1 MVVAFGGVSYREHA
15 VEVPLVWGGDDPRTL
30 TVFARELVREG
41 REDAPHLV
49 WFQGGPGNRAQR
61 PESLSGWL
69 DAALDDHRVVP
80 LDQRGTGRSPPA
92 DAQSLAGLGAFEQA
106 EYLRHFRVDSIVADA
121 EAVREALGSTSWW
134 ALGQSFGG
142 FVLTHYLTAA
152 PSSLAGVMIAAGL
165 PPLDTTEGAT
175 ASADDVYAET
185 YPLTARRNDEFFA
198 RYPGDRRVCGVV
210 ARHLADVEEILPTG
224 ERLSPERFQKLGIG
238 LGTASDFDALH
249 YALEDPF
256 AFAGGARRLKTH
268 SLAQWG
274 VRLSMAQNPLYA
286 VLHESIYGRPGLGAT
301 AWAAHRVRERF
312 EVFAT
317 PPQELGERFCFVG
330 EHMFPWQFE
339 QDPALVPLR
348 GAADVLA
355 HVDDWD
361 EIYDTA
367 ALAANEVPVA
377 AAMYTPDMFVPFASQ
392 QRTADLIG
400 GLRPVVSSEYQHDGI
415 RADGAAL
422 YGRLKEALA

>member
-1 MVVAFGGVSYREHA
+1 MIEFGEVEYREHF
-15 VEVPLVWGGDDPRTL
+15 VEVPLVWGADDPRTI
-30 TVFARELVREG
+30 TAFARELVREG
-41 REDAPHLV
+41 RQDAPHLV

-61 PESLSGWL
+61 PESIFGWL
-69 DAALDDHRVVP
+69 DSALDDHRVVL
-80 LDQRGTGRSPPA
+80 LDQRGTGRSTPA
-92 DAQSLAGLGAFEQA
+92 DAQSLAGLSPAEQA
-106 EYLRHFRVDSIVADA
+106 EYLRHFRADSIVADA
-121 EAVREALGSTSWW
+121 EAVRDALGVNTWW

-142 FVLTHYLTAA
+142 FILTHYLSAA
-152 PSSLAGVMIAAGL
+152 PASLAGVMIAAGL
-165 PPLDTTEGAT
+165 PPLVNAAGST

-198 RYPGDRRVCGVV
+198 RYPGDRELCGLV
-210 ARHLADVEEILPTG
+210 ARHLADVEELLPTG
-224 ERLSPERFQKLGIG
+224 ERLTPERFQKLGIG

-256 AFAGGARRLKTH
+256 TRVGGTRRLKAH

-301 AWAAHRVRERF
+301 GWAAHRVRGRF

-317 PPQELGERFCFVG
+317 PPEELGERFCFVG

-348 GAADVLA
+348 EAADLLA
-355 HVDDWD
+355 ELDDWG
-361 EIYDTA
+361 ELYDTT

-377 AAMYTPDMFVPFASQ
+377 AAMYTPDMFVPFTSQ
-392 QRTADLIG
+392 QRTAALIA
-400 GLRPVVSSEYQHDGI
+400 GLRPVVSSEHQHDGI
-415 RADGAAL
+415 RADGTAL

>member
-1 MVVAFGGVSYREHA
+1 MIEFGEVEYREHF
-15 VEVPLVWGGDDPRTL
+15 VEVPLVWGADDPRTI
-30 TVFARELVREG
+30 TAFARELVREG
-41 REDAPHLV
+41 RQDAPHLV

-61 PESLSGWL
+61 PESISGWL
-69 DAALDDHRVVP
+69 DAALDDHRVVL
-80 LDQRGTGRSPPA
+80 LDQRGTGRSTPA
-92 DAQSLAGLGAFEQA
+92 DAQSLAGLSPAEQA
-106 EYLRHFRVDSIVADA
+106 EYLRHFRADSIVADA
-121 EAVREALGSTSWW
+121 EAVRDALGVNTWW

-142 FVLTHYLTAA
+142 FILTHYLSAA
-152 PSSLAGVMIAAGL
+152 PASLAGVMIAAGL
-165 PPLDTTEGAT
+165 PPLVNAAGST

-198 RYPGDRRVCGVV
+198 RYPGDRELCGLV
-210 ARHLADVEEILPTG
+210 ARHLADVEELLPTG
-224 ERLSPERFQKLGIG
+224 ERLTPERFQKLGIG

-256 AFAGGARRLKTH
+256 TRVGGTRRLKAH

-301 AWAAHRVRERF
+301 GWAAHRVRGRF

-317 PPQELGERFCFVG
+317 PPEELGERFCFVG

-348 GAADVLA
+348 EAADLLA
-355 HVDDWD
+355 ELDDWG
-361 EIYDTA
+361 ELYDTT

-377 AAMYTPDMFVPFASQ
+377 AAMYTPDMFVPFTSQ
-392 QRTADLIG
+392 QRTAALIA
-400 GLRPVVSSEYQHDGI
+400 GLRPVVSSEHQHDGI
-415 RADGAAL
+415 RADGTAL

>member
-1 MVVAFGGVSYREHA
+1 MAGADGIDHREHLI
-15 VEVPLVWGGDDPRTL
+15 EVPLVWGAQDPRRI
-30 TVFARELVREG
+30 TVFARELVRHG

-61 PESLSGWL
+61 PESVSGWL
-69 DAALDDHRVVP
+69 DAALDEHRVVL
-80 LDQRGTGRSPPA
+80 LDQRGTGRSTPA
-92 DAQSLAGLGAFEQA
+92 DAQSLAGLDASEQA
-106 EYLRHFRVDSIVADA
+106 EYLRHFRADSIVADA
-121 EAVREALGSTSWW
+121 EAVREVLGVKTWW

-142 FVLTHYLTAA
+142 FILTRYLTTA
-152 PSSLAGVMIAAGL
+152 PASLAGVMITAGL
-165 PPLDTTEGAT
+165 PPLVTEDGRT

-198 RYPGDRRVCGVV
+198 RYPGDREVCGLV
-210 ARHLADVEEILPTG
+210 ARHLADVEERLPTG
-224 ERLSPERFQKLGIG
+224 ERLTPERFQKLGIG

-256 AFAGGARRLKTH
+256 TVAGGTRRLKAH

-286 VLHESIYGRPGLGAT
+286 VMHETIYGRPGLPPT
-301 AWAAHRVRERF
+301 AWAAHRVRNRF

-317 PPQELGERFCFVG
+317 PPQELGDRFCFVG

-348 GAADVLA
+348 GAADLLA
-355 HVDDWD
+355 HVEDWG
-361 EIYDTA
+361 ELYDLE
-367 ALAANEVPVA
+367 ALAGNRVPVA

-392 QRTADLIG
+392 QRTAALID
-400 GLRPVVSSEYQHDGI
+400 GLRPVVSAEHHHDGI
-415 RADGAAL
+415 RADGKAL
-422 YGRLKEALA
+422 YARLKEALG

>member
-1 MVVAFGGVSYREHA
+1 MIAFGGVEYREHL
-15 VEVPLVWGGDDPRTL
+15 VEVPLVWGADDPRRI

-41 REDAPHLV
+41 RRDAPYLV

-61 PESLSGWL
+61 PESISGWL
-69 DAALDDHRVVP
+69 DAALNDHRVVL
-80 LDQRGTGRSPPA
+80 LDQRGTGRSTPA
-92 DAQSLAGLGAFEQA
+92 DAQSLAGLSSAEQA
-106 EYLRHFRVDSIVADA
+106 EYLRHFRADSIVSDA
-121 EAVREALGSTSWW
+121 EAVRDALEVDTWW

-142 FVLTHYLTAA
+142 FILTRYLSAA

-165 PPLDTTEGAT
+165 PPFVTADGGV

-185 YPLTARRNDEFFA
+185 YPLTARRNDEFFT
-198 RYPGDRRVCGVV
+198 RYPGDRELCGRV
-210 ARHLADVEEILPTG
+210 ARHLADVEELLPTG
-224 ERLSPERFQKLGIG
+224 ERLTPERFQKLGIG

-256 AFAGGARRLKTH
+256 TVVSGARRLKSH

-286 VLHESIYGRPGLGAT
+286 VLHESIYGRPGLAPT
-301 AWAAHRVRERF
+301 AWAAHRVRNRF

-317 PPQELGERFCFVG
+317 PPEELGERFCFVG

-339 QDPALVPLR
+339 QDPALAPLR
-348 GAADVLA
+348 GSAELLA
-355 HVDDWD
+355 EVDDWG
-361 EIYDTA
+361 ELYDLD
-367 ALAANEVPVA
+367 ALAANQVPVA

-392 QRTADLIG
+392 QRTAALIA
-400 GLRPVVSSEYQHDGI
+400 GLRPVISAEYQHDGI
-415 RADGAAL
+415 RADGATL